1 VSAERA
7 PAPVRIRCRDRD
19 AEAAALEA
27 TARGAAVVLLAD
39 GDAALAGRL
48 AHVVNDAGG
57 RVVVMVGTPEDPAV
71 HAVVDQLESEL
82 LGVDR

>member
-1 VSAERA
+1 MTTEHG
-7 PAPVRIRCRDRD
+7 PTPVRIRCRDRD
-19 AEAAALEA
+19 AEAVALEA

-48 AHVVNDAGG
+48 AHAVNDAGG

-71 HAVVDQLESEL
+71 HAVVDELEREL
-82 LGVDR
+82 LGLDR